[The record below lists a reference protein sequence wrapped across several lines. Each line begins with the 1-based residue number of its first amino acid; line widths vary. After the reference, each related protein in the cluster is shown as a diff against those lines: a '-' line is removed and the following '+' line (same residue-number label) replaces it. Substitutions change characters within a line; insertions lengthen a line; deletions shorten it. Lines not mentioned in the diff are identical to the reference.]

1 MYGVQVEHFN
11 FQMSRLGR
19 ISKLETLE
27 ASSLSHTDLEHPNYS
42 ETCESL
48 IVKGK
53 ERLYGGRYSEEVKLG
68 TDSPCLGIAWDNEI
82 HKLICKGL
90 ST

>member
-1 MYGVQVEHFN
+1 VEHFN

-27 ASSLSHTDLEHPNYS
+27 ASSLSHTDLEYSSYS

-48 IVKGK
+48 IAKGK
-53 ERLYGGRYSEEVKLG
+53 EGLYEGRYSEDVKLG
-68 TDSPCLGIAWDNEI
+68 TDSPCSGIGWDYEI
-82 HKLICKGL
+82 HKSICKGL